1 MRMPKALYRAMK
13 AQPDLKPKT
22 GDTSRSLGV
31 RSEVDIPI
39 DEDNHV
45 QPRTGGMST
54 VADDP
59 RKLSPHRRPK
69 WLNGT
74 GVDPV
79 FELKPSTLPVALAT
93 RQDGTP
99 HHYLLEPT
107 HACRFDV
114 FQCHLW
120 STRLDWRIITP

>member
-1 MRMPKALYRAMK
+1 MRMPEVLYRAMK
-13 AQPDLKPKT
+13 AEPDLKPKI

-31 RSEVDIPI
+31 RPEVDIPV
-39 DEDNHV
+39 DEDNRV
-45 QPRTGGMST
+45 QPSTGGMSA

-74 GVDPV
+74 GADPV
-79 FELKPSTLPVALAT
+79 FELKPNTLPVALAT
-93 RQDGTP
+93 RQDGAP
-99 HHYLLEPT
+99 HHYLLEPA
-107 HACRFDV
+107 HACLFDV

-120 STRLDWRIITP
+120 STRLDCRIITP